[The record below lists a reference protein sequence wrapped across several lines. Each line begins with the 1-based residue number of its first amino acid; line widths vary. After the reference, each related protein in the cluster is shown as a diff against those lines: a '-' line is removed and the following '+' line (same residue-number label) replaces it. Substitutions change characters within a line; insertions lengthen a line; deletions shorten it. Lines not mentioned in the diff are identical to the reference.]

1 MRLGYRGDT
10 RPARDTVLREKATF
24 FRLND
29 GGHTAAG
36 FATRQGFTPKPPL
49 RNSQSQE
56 PLAKFSDVVEKK
68 QNGLILFEER
78 APRS

>member
-1 MRLGYRGDT
+1 M
-10 RPARDTVLREKATF
+10 
-24 FRLND
+24 
-29 GGHTAAG
+29 
-36 FATRQGFTPKPPL
+36 TRQPFHRISPISTPPEITVTL
-49 RNSQSQE
+49 E